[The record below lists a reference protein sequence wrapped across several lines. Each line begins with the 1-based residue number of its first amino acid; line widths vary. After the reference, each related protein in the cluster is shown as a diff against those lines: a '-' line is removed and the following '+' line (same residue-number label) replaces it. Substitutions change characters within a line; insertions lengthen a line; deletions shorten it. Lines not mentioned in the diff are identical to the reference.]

1 MLADAL
7 GIGHTKLDTGL
18 LSMLHLVFVCSTST
32 IKKVREIAENI
43 MYSFYNRDR
52 KIAKTAHTAC

>member
-32 IKKVREIAENI
+32 LKTDER
-43 MYSFYNRDR
+43 NRR
-52 KIAKTAHTAC
+52 KYYV